1 MRTAARRVRLWLR
14 LGLAAAPWLTAVGL
28 VVSVAAAVLAPLAT
42 LGVGRVV
49 DGLGAGDEAGVT
61 SGLWLVGA
69 GIVVA
74 VLQSVSWPLVW
85 FFVDDLGERYAH
97 HHVLRVIAGIPT
109 VAHHEMPEMAD
120 RVALVRRHAR
130 QLGNAGIRLSTNIAA
145 LVGTVAL
152 AGVLASIAGWLTLLI
167 PAALV
172 PAWASG
178 RAIRARVD
186 AERENAQAIRVA
198 DRLLDIARDPATGL
212 EVRCS
217 GAPAT
222 VLAAQDAALDQRLAA
237 VAAAARRTRTLAV
250 LSRLAWIVAL
260 AGSLLAV
267 FGLVRS
273 GSVGVGSLVVLVLL
287 VPQIEDMVGT
297 LQQIAV
303 YAVQTSQHVARLDE
317 VEQYAAGFVTPSG
330 TARWGAAPAVLG
342 HGLELRGVSFTYP
355 GATEPS
361 LSGVD
366 LTLERGTVVA
376 LVGENGAGKS
386 TLVSL
391 LARLHDPTT
400 GSILVDGRPL
410 DEIPHAAWQARL
422 GAVFQDHATPHVLLR
437 EAVAM
442 GDLAG
447 ATEARVAAALD
458 LADATGLVD
467 GLPGGRDAQLGR
479 QFAGG
484 TELSGGQWQR
494 VAIARGM
501 LREGPLLMLLD
512 EPSSALDAQAE
523 DTILGGYLERAR
535 EASRR
540 TGGITVIVSHRMSTV
555 RAADRVVHLVDGR
568 VAEDGTHDELM
579 AAGRAYAELFELQA
593 RSYR

>member
-1 MRTAARRVRLWLR
+1 MSTLLRRVRLWLV
-14 LGLAAAPWLTAVGL
+14 LGLAAAPWLAAVGL
-28 VVSVAAAVLAPLAT
+28 AISVAAAVLAPLAT
-42 LGVGRVV
+42 LGVGGVV
-49 DGLGAGDEAGVT
+49 DGLGAGDADRVA

-85 FFVDDLGERYAH
+85 FFVEDLGERYAH

-109 VAHHEMPEMAD
+109 IAHHEMPDMAD

-130 QLGNAGIRLSTNIAA
+130 QLGNAGLRLSTDVSAII
-145 LVGTVAL
+145 GTVTL
-152 AGVLASIAGWLTLLI
+152 AGVLASVAWWLTLLI
-167 PAALV
+167 PAALF

-178 RAIRARVD
+178 RVFRARMD
-186 AERENAQAIRVA
+186 AERDNAQTIRVA
-198 DRLLDIARDPATGL
+198 DRLLDIARDPGTGI

-217 GAPAT
+217 GAPAA
-222 VLAAQDAALDQRLAA
+222 LLEAQDAALDQRLAA
-237 VAAAARRTRTLAV
+237 VAGAARRTRTLAV
-250 LSRLAWIVAL
+250 LSRLMWIAVL
-260 AGSLLAV
+260 AVSLLGV
-267 FGLVRS
+267 FTLVRA

-287 VPQIEDMVGT
+287 VPQVESMVGM
-297 LQQIAV
+297 LQGLV
-303 YAVQTSQHVARLDE
+303 GYAVQTSQHIARLDE

-330 TARWGAAPAVLG
+330 SVPARLG
-342 HGLELRGVSFTYP
+342 QGIELRDVSFTYP

-361 LSGVD
+361 LSGID
-366 LTLERGTVVA
+366 LVLERGTTVA

-400 GSILVDGRPL
+400 GAILVDGQPL
-410 DEIPHAAWQARL
+410 GDIPHAAWHARL
-422 GAVFQDHATPHVLLR
+422 GAVFQDHATPHVLLH
-437 EAVAM
+437 EAVSM
-442 GDLAG
+442 GDLAH
-447 ATEARVAAALD
+447 ASPDRVAAALER
-458 LADATGLVD
+458 ADATRLVD
-467 GLPGGRDAQLGR
+467 GLPRRVDTQLGR

-494 VAIARGM
+494 LAIARGM
-501 LREGPLLMLLD
+501 LRDAPLLMLLD

-523 DTILGGYLERAR
+523 DVILGGYVDRAR
-535 EASRR
+535 DASAR

-555 RAADRVVHLVDGR
+555 RAADRVIHLVDGR

-579 AAGRAYAELFELQA
+579 TAGGAYAELFELQA
-593 RSYR
+593 RAYR